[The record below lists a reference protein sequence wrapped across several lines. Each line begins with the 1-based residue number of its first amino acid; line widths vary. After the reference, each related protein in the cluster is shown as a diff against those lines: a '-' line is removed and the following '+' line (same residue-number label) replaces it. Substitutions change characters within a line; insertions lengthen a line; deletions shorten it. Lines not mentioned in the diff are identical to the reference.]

1 MQQALDFALHLCDLA
16 LKHGVHLGA
25 NMVPSAQRQKLL
37 DLAQSKPKLL
47 RMTNELEFVNVL
59 VIKDAVSASTAR
71 AAFDQTELL
80 IKTDCIHSD
89 ARRLRSVPDVDPLCH
104 FIQ

>member
-1 MQQALDFALHLCDLA
+1 MTPTVRAFQFVQHRTAVLMLDRSLEPQLAFTNSQGRVQVALQMQQALDFALHLCDLA

-59 VIKDAVSASTAR
+59 I
-71 AAFDQTELL
+71 
-80 IKTDCIHSD
+80 I
-89 ARRLRSVPDVDPLCH
+89 
-104 FIQ
+104 